1 MESILI
7 ICGNYFREL
16 SFDYNKG
23 VAKTKFSLTT
33 PNHQNS
39 NTCVVMSLRSV
50 SQSFDSV
57 IRGHHIYKEVWSP
70 VIGEILT
77 CEEEPGNVNDLFAVA
92 IKRSGIV
99 VGHIPRT
106 ISSVCCL
113 FLRRG
118 TISCEVIGHRQ
129 YSLDLPQGGLD
140 VPCRLTFTGIQEDIE
155 KVKKLLEKAPIEK
168 ALKAKGDTEIP
179 VKVSCPPTEDCEDEP
194 NSKRS
199 KIDLSVS
206 EAESSKTKLYGDDHE
221 SESSSWITIEL
232 PVGLAVLSTLDKAIL
247 LNGSC
252 LNDKHISAAQL
263 LLLHQFQATV
273 GLQNTLSLDKIAAH
287 KKITH
292 GLQIIHDR
300 KNHWI
305 VASNFTRKDNV
316 VEIHDSIYK
325 TVNMKTR
332 TLVSNLFQP
341 YPGKRPVVQIVN
353 KKQKQT
359 GNKDCGL
366 FAIATAT
373 AMLFGHN
380 AATVYFNQKLM
391 REHLARCFEGQHVT
405 PFPEEIV

>member
-7 ICGNYFREL
+7 ICGNYFCEL

-140 VPCRLTFTGIQEDIE
+140 VPCRLTFTGMIDHALIFRGFLILRFGPQREIRE
-155 KVKKLLEKAPIEK
+155 IYYQQNITPI
-168 ALKAKGDTEIP
+168 
-179 VKVSCPPTEDCEDEP
+179 
-194 NSKRS
+194 R
-199 KIDLSVS
+199 
-206 EAESSKTKLYGDDHE
+206 Y
-221 SESSSWITIEL
+221 TI
-232 PVGLAVLSTLDKAIL
+232 
-247 LNGSC
+247 
-252 LNDKHISAAQL
+252 
-263 LLLHQFQATV
+263 
-273 GLQNTLSLDKIAAH
+273 
-287 KKITH
+287 
-292 GLQIIHDR
+292 
-300 KNHWI
+300 
-305 VASNFTRKDNV
+305 
-316 VEIHDSIYK
+316 Y
-325 TVNMKTR
+325 
-332 TLVSNLFQP
+332 
-341 YPGKRPVVQIVN
+341 
-353 KKQKQT
+353 
-359 GNKDCGL
+359 
-366 FAIATAT
+366 
-373 AMLFGHN
+373 
-380 AATVYFNQKLM
+380 
-391 REHLARCFEGQHVT
+391 
-405 PFPEEIV
+405 